1 MEITRRVLPPV
12 VYVLIDTIYRSR
24 DIKRLIEYEDYVI
37 FCVNVMHA
45 LPCNQCMPGAHLF
58 MEHS

>member
-24 DIKRLIEYEDYVI
+24 DIKRLIEYENYVI

-45 LPCNQCMPGAHLF
+45 
-58 MEHS
+58 